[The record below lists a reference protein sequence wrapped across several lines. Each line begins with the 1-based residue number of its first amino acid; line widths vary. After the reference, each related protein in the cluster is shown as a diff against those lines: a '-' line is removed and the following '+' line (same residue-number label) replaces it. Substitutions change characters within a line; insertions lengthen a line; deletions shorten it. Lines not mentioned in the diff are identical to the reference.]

1 MAQYKD
7 LMNTIRGLGRE
18 EQINKNEELEM
29 ALKNFGISDS
39 LIEKV
44 KSVITAEASEEITEE
59 TLGEKTIDP
68 VGQEDA
74 DVNND
79 GKINKDD
86 AVEAV
91 EVVKKKTTR
100 KKKTTDQESA

>member
-1 MAQYKD
+1 MEVLIIALVVVGAIIWWIWKEGKLEQSGHP
-7 LMNTIRGLGRE
+7 LETITKKL
-18 EQINKNEELEM
+18 
-29 ALKNFGISDS
+29 
-39 LIEKV
+39 
-44 KSVITAEASEEITEE
+44 
-59 TLGEKTIDP
+59 
-68 VGQEDA
+68 